1 MSSEGHTYIVQQS
14 SHGIVIFKVTGLCF
28 LTAEQRKEGT
38 GKAQEGGSYG
48 KKEVLVTVKSWKL

>member
-28 LTAEQRKEGT
+28 LTAEQRKARE
-38 GKAQEGGSYG
+38 KR
-48 KKEVLVTVKSWKL
+48 KKGEVTVKKKCW